1 MGIQDLLFSIAKENS
16 KLKIPLKDHKK
27 NTHTNERRKMEEAKA
42 RKRNKSKQRK
52 SKLDKETAMNKEAKL
67 NSRNEEVEKEIKMG
81 TR

>member
-1 MGIQDLLFSIAKENS
+1 MGIQDLLVSIAKEIS
-16 KLKIPLKDHKK
+16 KLKIPFKDHKK